1 MTVLTQYTDSIC
13 IVFNLCICTA
23 VLNSTFNKSNESDY
37 FLDVKITSVIFAF
50 RKLSVSEPKLI

>member
-13 IVFNLCICTA
+13 IVFNLRICTA